1 MSESIENVIFCI
13 DSSSFI
19 RLHRFYPPD
28 FSKDIWSEFETLFDQ
43 DKIISHI
50 IVFEE
55 ITTSSKNKD
64 DLTKW
69 IIPKRKY
76 FKDYSS
82 IQLHYVSQII
92 NKFPNLIE
100 FDREKDQADPWL
112 IALAIEEQLQMKLF
126 NPKQKVVVVNEES
139 KNKLQKIPDVCNH
152 YGLENLNLLELFKY
166 FGWDFV
172 LRKK

>member
-1 MSESIENVIFCI
+1 MSESIENVLFCI

-19 RLHRFYPPD
+19 YLHRFYPPD
-28 FSKDIWSEFETLFDQ
+28 FFKDIWSEFEGLFDQ

-55 ITTSSKNKD
+55 LTTSSKNKD

-76 FKDYSS
+76 FKDYNLK
-82 IQLHYVSQII
+82 QVYYVSQII
-92 NKFPNLIE
+92 NRFPGLIDP
-100 FDREKDQADPWL
+100 DREKDQADPWL
-112 IALAIEEQLQMKLF
+112 IALAIEEQSQLQLF
-126 NPKQKVVVVNEES
+126 NPKQKVIVVNEES
-139 KNKLQKIPDVCNH
+139 KGKPQRIPDVCNY

-166 FGWDFV
+166 LGWDFV